1 MQNGAADVYVIKSEK
16 SECMVPALKK
26 LLLLVDVEN
35 KKIVLDKEVF
45 EQVVVYED

>member
-1 MQNGAADVYVIKSEK
+1 
-16 SECMVPALKK
+16 MVPALKK